1 MQIHEMSSMPVLL
14 ALMLLGYTGVL
25 AMEILRRWRTRWEKC
40 VHRIYLLGLVLDL
53 SAYLAVTFFLRS
65 PEPSARFRMA
75 PFYSLLHLL
84 DENGLHLKILREM
97 VLNVILFVP
106 LGVLLGEMF
115 RKTEHPFGYVVLAGL
130 GMTVLTEVFQYILR
144 LGLAEMDDVIHN
156 MAGLLIGWAAYSA
169 AQSAAEA
176 LTK

>member
-40 VHRIYLLGLVLDL
+40 VHRIYLLGL
-53 SAYLAVTFFLRS
+53 
-65 PEPSARFRMA
+65 
-75 PFYSLLHLL
+75 
-84 DENGLHLKILREM
+84 
-97 VLNVILFVP
+97 
-106 LGVLLGEMF
+106 
-115 RKTEHPFGYVVLAGL
+115 
-130 GMTVLTEVFQYILR
+130 GMTVLTEAFQYILR

-156 MAGLLIGWAAYSA
+156 MAELLIGWAAYSA